1 MELFP
6 DTLPM
11 PSGFRYVADFLTK
24 DDELELVNH
33 IRSITLTPMIFQGFE
48 AKRKTESFGYDYS
61 FDDRIL
67 SKGKDIP
74 HFFEPLRHRVAA
86 FLNIPT
92 ADIAE
97 LLLTEYPPGAVINWH
112 RDAPPFKII
121 IGISLLED
129 CIFKFRPHDKL
140 QQNRK
145 SIISLP
151 VARRSLY
158 IIDGPARSMWQHSIS
173 PVKNTRYSITL
184 RSLKHRVIP

>member
-24 DDELELVNH
+24 DDEVELLKH
-33 IRSITLTPMIFQGFE
+33 IRQISLTPMIFQGFE

-61 FDDRIL
+61 FNDGSL

-74 HFFEPLRHRVAA
+74 PFFDPLVRRVAG
-86 FLNIPT
+86 FLKIPI

-129 CIFKFRPHDKL
+129 CLFKFRPHDKL

-158 IIDGPARSMWQHSIS
+158 IIDGPARSMWQHSIA

-184 RSLKHRVIP
+184 RTLK